1 MNNIAGMQI
10 YHLKRHILPQ
20 QREDYSMDGPG
31 VQTQGAP
38 WDWDGADNEKGDGAK
53 GAGGE

>member
-20 QREDYSMDGPG
+20 QRADYSMDGPG

-38 WDWDGADNEKGDGAK
+38 WDWDGADNEKRDGAK